1 MDKELILSLK
11 RQINL
16 GLEESKIFS
25 QNESALLLT
34 FSDAQISYFVHQM
47 WRFFGYQ
54 KEKGQN
60 AALDLTKKFY

>member
-47 WRFFGYQ
+47 
-54 KEKGQN
+54 
-60 AALDLTKKFY
+60 